1 VAFVVRVYIASVA
14 SVAVRLFSSLGS
26 LASSVLKLCLRMPVL
41 TALMCVAAGALAQG
55 KYPARPVRLIVPFA
69 PGGGADISARAIA
82 YKLSERLAQQ
92 FVVDNRPGAGGNV
105 GTELAVKAAPDGY
118 TLVLVS
124 SSYGANP
131 ALYKLA
137 FDPIKAFEPIT
148 LVSQQPFIMVI
159 NPGLPAKS
167 VKEFVAYAKAN
178 PGKLNYLSSGA
189 GGIQHLAVELFK
201 TMTGVN
207 IVHIPYRGGS
217 SGLNDLLAGH
227 VHLEFGT
234 VLSTM
239 PIVRNGQLRALA
251 VTTSTRSPVM
261 PDLPTLAESGVPG
274 YHVSGWYA
282 VMAPAGT
289 PRPVTELLNREIVSL
304 LQAPEVKER
313 FAREGSTVVASTPS
327 QLVTHLQTEIAKW
340 KKLVQEANI
349 RLEATR

>member
-1 VAFVVRVYIASVA
+1 
-14 SVAVRLFSSLGS
+14 
-26 LASSVLKLCLRMPVL
+26 
-41 TALMCVAAGALAQG
+41 
-55 KYPARPVRLIVPFA
+55 VRLIVPFA

-82 YKLSERLAQQ
+82 HRLSERLGQQ

-105 GTELAVKAAPDGY
+105 GTELVLKAAPDGY
-118 TLVLVS
+118 TLLLVS

-131 ALYKLA
+131 ALYKLS
-137 FDPIKAFEPIT
+137 FDPITAFAPIT
-148 LVSQQPFIMVI
+148 LVSQQPFIMAI
-159 NPGLPAKS
+159 NNGVPAKS
-167 VKEFVAYAKAN
+167 VGEFVAYAKAN

-189 GGIQHLAVELFK
+189 GGIQHLATELFK

-207 IVHIPYRGGS
+207 IVHIPYKGGN

-251 VTTSTRSPVM
+251 VTTSTRSAAM
-261 PDLPTLAESGVPG
+261 PELPTLAESGVPG

-282 VMAPAGT
+282 VLAPAST
-289 PRPVTELLNREIVSL
+289 PRLVTELLNREIVSL
-304 LQAPEVKER
+304 LQAADVKER
-313 FAREGSTVVASTPS
+313 FAREGSTVVASTPA
-327 QLVTHLQTEIAKW
+327 QLVSHLQSEIAKW
-340 KKLVQEANI
+340 QKLAQEANI